1 MEVSEV
7 VTVAVEVVQKIGFPI
22 AVAIALFILLYR
34 EMQDRKQRDAET
46 MKIISENTSAIRSL
60 RELVQSLHGG

>member
-7 VTVAVEVVQKIGFPI
+7 VAVAVQVVQEIGFPI
-22 AVAIALFILLYR
+22 AVAVALFILLYR

-46 MKIISENTSAIRSL
+46 MKIISENTSAIHSL
-60 RELVQSLHGG
+60 RELVQSLHGS

>member
-1 MEVSEV
+1 MDASEV

-46 MKIISENTSAIRSL
+46 MKIISENTSAIHSL

>member
-1 MEVSEV
+1 MDASEV

-34 EMQDRKQRDAET
+34 EMQDRKHRDAET
-46 MKIISENTSAIRSL
+46 MKIISENTSAIHSL

>member
-1 MEVSEV
+1 MDVSEV
-7 VTVAVEVVQKIGFPI
+7 VTYAVQVVQQIGFPM
-22 AVAIALFILLYR
+22 AVAVALLILLYR

>member
-7 VTVAVEVVQKIGFPI
+7 VAVAVQVVQEIGFPI
-22 AVAIALFILLYR
+22 AVAVALFILLYR

-46 MKIISENTSAIRSL
+46 MKIISENTSAIQSL